1 MMYLQ
6 IVKCGPDEE
15 HHFADADDQ
24 YYQVLAFLSAEEGRP
39 SQTPPGAVMVF
50 QLQIQEQLM
59 EESPTF
65 LRFIKEW
72 AVYNGFVYS
81 RDTFKTA
88 LIRHYDFEGGENAPR
103 ILAIHKDFYNV
114 TKHLLTKLMFEG
126 LLTKPQTV
134 TIL

>member
-6 IVKCGPDEE
+6 IVKCGPEEE

-24 YYQVLAFLSAEEGRP
+24 HYQALAFLSADEGRA
-39 SQTPPGAVMVF
+39 SQTLPGTVMVF
-50 QLQIQEQLM
+50 QLQIQEQLID
-59 EESPTF
+59 ESPTF

-81 RDTFKTA
+81 RDAFKTA
-88 LIRHYDFEGGENAPR
+88 LIRHYAFEGDGNAPR
-103 ILAIHKDFYNV
+103 ILVIHKDFYDV
-114 TKHLLTKLMFEG
+114 IKHLLTKLMFEG

>member
-6 IVKCGPDEE
+6 IVKCGPEEE

-24 YYQVLAFLSAEEGRP
+24 QYQVLTFLSAEEGRP

-50 QLQIQEQLM
+50 QLQIQEGLM

-88 LIRHYDFEGGENAPR
+88 LIRHYDFEGDENAPR
-103 ILAIHKDFYNV
+103 ILAIHKDFYDV
-114 TKHLLTKLMFEG
+114 IKHLLTKLMFEG

>member
-39 SQTPPGAVMVF
+39 SQTPPGSVFVF
-50 QLQIQEQLM
+50 QLHVQTQLIS
-59 EESPTF
+59 ESPTF

-72 AVYNGFVYS
+72 AVYNGFVYAW
-81 RDTFKTA
+81 DTFKST
-88 LIRHYDFEGGENAPR
+88 LIRHYDFEGDEDAPR
-103 ILAIHKDFYNV
+103 ILVIHKDFYDV
-114 TKHLLTKLMFEG
+114 IKHLLTKLMFEG

>member
-1 MMYLQ
+1 MYLQ
-6 IVKCGPDEE
+6 IVKCGPEEE

-24 YYQVLAFLSAEEGRP
+24 HYQALTFLSAEEAGP

-50 QLQIQEQLM
+50 QMQIQDQLM
-59 EESPTF
+59 QESPTF

-81 RDTFKTA
+81 RDVFKNA
-88 LIRHYDFEGGENAPR
+88 LIRHYDFEGDENAPR
-103 ILAIHKDFYNV
+103 ILVIHKDFYDV
-114 TKHLLTKLMFEG
+114 VKHLLTKLMFEG

>member
-6 IVKCGPDEE
+6 IVKCGPEE
-15 HHFADADDQ
+15 HHFADAGDQ

-81 RDTFKTA
+81 RDAFKAA
-88 LIRHYDFEGGENAPR
+88 LIRHYDFEGDKNAPR
-103 ILAIHKDFYNV
+103 ILVIHKDFYGV
-114 TKHLLTKLMFEG
+114 VKHLLTKLMFEG

>member
-6 IVKCGPDEE
+6 IVKCGPEEE

-24 YYQVLAFLSAEEGRP
+24 HYQGLAFLSAEEGRP
-39 SQTPPGAVMVF
+39 SDTPVGTVMVF

-88 LIRHYDFEGGENAPR
+88 LIRHYDFEGDENAPR
-103 ILAIHKDFYNV
+103 ILVIHKDFYDV
-114 TKHLLTKLMFEG
+114 IKHLLTKLMFEG

>member
-6 IVKCGPDEE
+6 IVKCGPEEE

-24 YYQVLAFLSAEEGRP
+24 HYQALAFLSAEEGRP
-39 SQTPPGAVMVF
+39 SDTPVGTVMVF

-72 AVYNGFVYS
+72 AAYNAFVYS
-81 RDTFKTA
+81 RDAFKGA
-88 LIRHYDFEGGENAPR
+88 LIRHYDFEGDENAPR
-103 ILAIHKDFYNV
+103 ILVIHKDFYDV
-114 TKHLLTKLMFEG
+114 IKHLLTKLMFEG

>member
-24 YYQVLAFLSAEEGRP
+24 HYQSLTFLSPEEGRP
-39 SQTPPGAVMVF
+39 SDTPPASVVAF
-50 QLQIQEQLM
+50 QIHVRDELI
-59 EESPTF
+59 EESQAF

-72 AVYNGFVYS
+72 AIYNNFLYS
-81 RDTFKTA
+81 TDAFKAA
-88 LIRHYDFEGGENAPR
+88 LIRHYDFERDEYAPR
-103 ILAIHKDFYNV
+103 ILVIHRDFYDV
-114 TKHLLTKLMFEG
+114 VKHLLTRLSFEG

>member
-1 MMYLQ
+1 MLYLQ
-6 IVKCGPDEE
+6 ILKCGPDEE

-24 YYQVLAFLSAEEGRP
+24 HYQALAFLSAGGARP

-50 QLQIQEQLM
+50 QMQIQDQLM
-59 EESPTF
+59 QESPTF

-81 RDTFKTA
+81 RDVFKTA
-88 LIRHYDFEGGENAPR
+88 LIHHYDFEGDENAPR
-103 ILAIHKDFYNV
+103 ILVIHKDFYDV
-114 TKHLLTKLMFEG
+114 VKHLLTKLMFEG